1 MLLAALISGVYD
13 DGVTLEIS
21 SASLV
26 TLLAGVVLMYFT
38 RNHTRELKKRDGYI
52 IVTFG
57 WICMSFSV
65 CYHICL
71 HNLFQ
76 ILLMLFSKQ
85 CQVIP
90 LQVLLFSVI

>member
-38 RNHTRELKKRDGYI
+38 RNHTRELKNE
-52 IVTFG
+52 
-57 WICMSFSV
+57 M
-65 CYHICL
+65 
-71 HNLFQ
+71 
-76 ILLMLFSKQ
+76 
-85 CQVIP
+85 VI
-90 LQVLLFSVI
+90 